1 MRPGDPRGGGEP
13 HAADRADRRA
23 GRWRAGR
30 GEALDLEV
38 GYADVAADL
47 RAEIVA
53 EAHDYFVEQV
63 IGMGEVSAIKGRR
76 SSSRG
81 SSTTA

>member
-1 MRPGDPRGGGEP
+1 M
-13 HAADRADRRA
+13 
-23 GRWRAGR
+23 
-30 GEALDLEV
+30 
-38 GYADVAADL
+38 AADL